1 MSSGGRDTAGD
12 GASDPVT
19 SQGVP
24 AHGASGQVA
33 AHGAA
38 THAAA
43 AHGAATHGATEPAAS
58 QGVATPDRHDLGSA
72 TARLLLSAG
81 AIGFSREHPF
91 ILAAGW
97 ASPVYVDCRLL
108 IGEPRLRRA
117 MTDLAVA
124 KLRREFGT
132 VPPFDAIAGAETAGI
147 PWACWLADR
156 LDLKLRYVRKR
167 ALGIGQNAQVEGGP
181 VEGMRVLL
189 VDDLTTDGGSK
200 VAFTRGLRSAGAT
213 VTEAFCLFYHGT
225 FPGGAERLAGLG
237 LRLHTLATWGDVLRA
252 GRGDLLAAE
261 DHAEL
266 ERFIADPVGWSA
278 MHGGRTTP
286 IVPPLIGG

>member
-1 MSSGGRDTAGD
+1 MSGTTPDTSATTPD
-12 GASDPVT
+12 T
-19 SQGVP
+19 S
-24 AHGASGQVA
+24 
-33 AHGAA
+33 
-38 THAAA
+38 AAA
-43 AHGAATHGATEPAAS
+43 PDTSA
-58 QGVATPDRHDLGSA
+58 ATPDTAATTPDTSAGGVQQAPEDLGAAS
-72 TARLLLSAG
+72 ARLLLEAG
-81 AIGFSREHPF
+81 AIAFSREHPF

-97 ASPVYVDCRLL
+97 ASPVYVDCRRL
-108 IGEPRLRRA
+108 IGEPLLRRA

-124 KLRREFGT
+124 KLWREFGL

-167 ALGIGQNAQVEGGP
+167 ALGIGQNAQVEGGS

-200 VAFTRGLRSAGAT
+200 VAFVRGLRSAGAT
-213 VTEAFCLFYHGT
+213 VTEALCLFNHGT

-237 LRLHTLATWGDVLRA
+237 LRLHALTTWADVLRA
-252 GRGDLLAAE
+252 GRDDLLSAG

-266 ERFIADPVGWSA
+266 ERFIADPVAWSA

-286 IVPPLIGG
+286 IKPLLL

>member
-1 MSSGGRDTAGD
+1 MSGGAQDAATD
-12 GASDPVT
+12 GATVPVAT
-19 SQGVP
+19 QAVP
-24 AHGASGQVA
+24 TQDVDAQAPEDL
-33 AHGAA
+33 GAA
-38 THAAA
+38 
-43 AHGAATHGATEPAAS
+43 
-58 QGVATPDRHDLGSA
+58 SA
-72 TARLLLSAG
+72 GLLLAAG
-81 AIGFSREHPF
+81 AIAFSRGHPF

-97 ASPVYVDCRLL
+97 ASPVYVDCRRL

-124 KLRREFGT
+124 KLRRDFGAA
-132 VPPFDAIAGAETAGI
+132 PPFDAIAGAETAGI

-156 LDLKLRYVRKR
+156 LELPLRYVRKR

-213 VTEAFCLFYHGT
+213 VTEALCLFHHGT

-237 LRLHTLATWGDVLRA
+237 LRLHALATWSDVLRA
-252 GRGDLLAAE
+252 GRDALLSPE

>member
-1 MSSGGRDTAGD
+1 MNAS
-12 GASDPVT
+12 ASDPLAR
-19 SQGVP
+19 S
-24 AHGASGQVA
+24 ASGQ
-33 AHGAA
+33 GAA
-38 THAAA
+38 PDASAHAAA
-43 AHGAATHGATEPAAS
+43 EHGGAHAATQHDRVQAGTTQDIVPGEPADIGA
-58 QGVATPDRHDLGSA
+58 A
-72 TARLLLSAG
+72 TARLLLAAG
-81 AIGFSREHPF
+81 AIAFSREHPF

-97 ASPVYVDCRLL
+97 ASPVYVDCRRL
-108 IGEPRLRRA
+108 IGEPRTRRA
-117 MTDLAVA
+117 TTELAAA
-124 KLRREFGT
+124 KLRREFGAIL
-132 VPPFDAIAGAETAGI
+132 PFDAVAGAETAGI

-156 LDLKLRYVRKR
+156 LDLPLRYVRKR

-200 VAFTRGLRSAGAT
+200 VAFTRGLRAAGAT
-213 VTEAFCLFYHGT
+213 VSDALSLFYHGT

-237 LRLHTLATWGDVLRA
+237 LRLHAMATWTDVLLA
-252 GRGDLLAAE
+252 GRDALLPAA

-286 IVPPLIGG
+286 IVPPLIAG